1 MVSQL
6 IGKSS
11 DVLNVKLG
19 HRRVRLRHL
28 QNHFFTRS
36 VSHSPFSERWL
47 K

>member
-1 MVSQL
+1 MIPQL

-28 QNHFFTRS
+28 WNHTVTRS
-36 VSHSPFSERWL
+36 TGHSPSSERWL